1 MVRRSPMG
9 FEIDLLQRAAFGANM
24 HLAALLQRHGVAS
37 SLVGRVQEVLLPIE
51 FIFLVFVVAAG
62 AARIDRE
69 WCGRRAD
76 GMATWLLAGAH
87 AAAGLYALRLLYW
100 VYLHPSSEAQA
111 VVGRWD
117 FLVAAILGGLVLR
130 RAPSAV
136 RHWALVVLSVLLL
149 RFYVGEAAFDVVAGA
164 CLIGFAATRWRPTDR
179 GWVRIAVHAALM
191 AGVFAWLWSLR
202 DTRAFDALRGWGLYS
217 FVLFRHVSFVVEHAH
232 GMPSTLGG
240 YLCYLLFFPNCMG
253 AMEVYDEF
261 WNRNLAGLRP
271 PEFLRAART
280 VVAGTMCL
288 WLALHIDVTEDRVA
302 ESVGFAAM
310 WGNLVVLFFRAVLGS
325 MGIWGTVEG
334 AALFL
339 GYELRP
345 NFRYVLTA
353 TTPSQF
359 WRAWR
364 ATMTNWLIHYVYIPL
379 GGNRRHQTFNVFGA
393 FLVSTAWHVV
403 GVLYLLP
410 ATWTA
415 SDVGAVGLW
424 GAVNFAGVA
433 SHAQWRRR
441 WPPREYA
448 GPWRMLVL
456 AGKWALAMLFGTST
470 VLLLG
475 LSVGRGRYLGHV
487 VRTLLGLE
495 GW

>member
-1 MVRRSPMG
+1 M
-9 FEIDLLQRAAFGANM
+9 
-24 HLAALLQRHGVAS
+24 
-37 SLVGRVQEVLLPIE
+37 
-51 FIFLVFVVAAG
+51 
-62 AARIDRE
+62 
-69 WCGRRAD
+69 
-76 GMATWLLAGAH
+76 
-87 AAAGLYALRLLYW
+87 
-100 VYLHPSSEAQA
+100 
-111 VVGRWD
+111 
-117 FLVAAILGGLVLR
+117 
-130 RAPSAV
+130 
-136 RHWALVVLSVLLL
+136 RHWALVAVSVLLL
-149 RFYVGEAAFDVVAGA
+149 RFYIGDAVFDVVAGA

-179 GWVRIAVHAALM
+179 GWVRTAVHTALM

-202 DTRAFDALRGWGLYS
+202 DTRAFDALRGWGFYS

-261 WNRNLAGLRP
+261 WKRNLARLRP
-271 PEFLRAART
+271 PEFLRAARL
-280 VVAGTMCL
+280 VVAGTVCL
-288 WLALHIDVTEDRVA
+288 WLALHIRVSEDRVV

-339 GYELRP
+339 GCELRP

-379 GGNRRHQTFNVFGA
+379 GGTVATDVQHARCLPREHGLALPRRSYPAARHLDRDESVPSSLGRGEFRRRRH
-393 FLVSTAWHVV
+393 
-403 GVLYLLP
+403 P
-410 ATWTA
+410 R
-415 SDVGAVGLW
+415 AVAAAAAAARVRG
-424 GAVNFAGVA
+424 
-433 SHAQWRRR
+433 
-441 WPPREYA
+441 
-448 GPWRMLVL
+448 
-456 AGKWALAMLFGTST
+456 ALARSSWSASGRCHGVRTST

-475 LSVGRGRYLGHV
+475 LSWAGPASRHV